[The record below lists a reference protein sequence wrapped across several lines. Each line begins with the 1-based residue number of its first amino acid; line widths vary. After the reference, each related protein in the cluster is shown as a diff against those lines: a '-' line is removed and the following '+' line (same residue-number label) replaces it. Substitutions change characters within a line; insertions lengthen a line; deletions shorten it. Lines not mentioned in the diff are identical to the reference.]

1 MFGLMYLLQACLID
15 GINELLIELKVGG
28 GFTVYEYDLL
38 GFGFSVFGLYLGV
51 VFGSARS
58 VLADLQQT
66 AGPSAWY
73 PKPEAEMATFY
84 SEVRSPLCITCIQA
98 HVLTTSIRACVMPH
112 RTADFAL
119 KAQVH
124 RSVSAPTP
132 SITTDFPHPILPL
145 FLAATRSARR
155 AGPLAAAS
163 ATATSTCAAPNR
175 QQLFLSTACR
185 FCLCALTAAAATI
198 SSMCNSATPALQ
210 ASSPRYCCDGPMVP
224 CHTANARVASPT
236 RATCSGCNCLCIVAV
251 VVMMHPPAPYQIAA
265 VLAQFPHIQRI
276 VGNVAAH
283 PGTP

>member
-132 SITTDFPHPILPL
+132 SITQLIFRTQFFPSSLQLRAARAGLDRWPPHQPLRHQPVQPPTGNSLFCQLHAASVCVHLPL
-145 FLAATRSARR
+145 PQLPFLQCATRRPPPCKRAAQGTAVTVRWSHVTLLTHVLQTLHAQLAAVVIAF
-155 AGPLAAAS
+155 AS
-163 ATATSTCAAPNR
+163 
-175 QQLFLSTACR
+175 LLS
-185 FCLCALTAAAATI
+185 L
-198 SSMCNSATPALQ
+198 S
-210 ASSPRYCCDGPMVP
+210 
-224 CHTANARVASPT
+224 
-236 RATCSGCNCLCIVAV
+236 
-251 VVMMHPPAPYQIAA
+251 
-265 VLAQFPHIQRI
+265 
-276 VGNVAAH
+276 
-283 PGTP
+283 